1 LKRLVLNYFEKEV
14 TCDKLFV
21 VKITKFIMP
30 IFEATSCFI
39 RRGWQ
44 HLSFL
49 EQKKHACL
57 ELQKDVDCREAAGCV
72 ATGKAYVF

>member
-1 LKRLVLNYFEKEV
+1 
-14 TCDKLFV
+14 
-21 VKITKFIMP
+21 MP